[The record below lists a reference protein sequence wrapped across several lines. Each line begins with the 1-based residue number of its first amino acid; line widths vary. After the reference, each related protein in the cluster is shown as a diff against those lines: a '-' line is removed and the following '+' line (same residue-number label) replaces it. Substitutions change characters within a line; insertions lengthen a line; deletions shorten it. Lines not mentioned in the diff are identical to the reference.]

1 MRHST
6 LTSLYRYI
14 KNDQPFSAFL
24 ILVQTILLPFSLSS
38 PPRLLEPGLPYHTQM
53 TYAHYLVIVL
63 ALGTMLGG
71 ERWKF
76 SDLAR
81 WTLPSI
87 VATAKEIQRRDEE
100 DIKERLSQFEGLR
113 YDSKSA

>member
-1 MRHST
+1 
-6 LTSLYRYI
+6 
-14 KNDQPFSAFL
+14 
-24 ILVQTILLPFSLSS
+24 
-38 PPRLLEPGLPYHTQM
+38 
-53 TYAHYLVIVL
+53 
-63 ALGTMLGG
+63 MLGG